1 MCMAIGP
8 LTTPQ
13 RGPAGR
19 LWWRLARTPLRLATL
34 VAALHAPVLM
44 ALAWHTGPT
53 PELAAALIAG
63 PLGLPLL
70 GLAMQ
75 RLPDWAGRSPVHYA
89 AYAGSFLTALLALS
103 LLEAALYT
111 AFMPARYGLAL
122 LLLAW
127 LVGLRSLWALR
138 GWVAARR
145 RRAADAFTL
154 GLSALTVAL
163 ASFVLLPAG

>member
-8 LTTPQ
+8 LSIPQ

-19 LWWRLARTPLRLATL
+19 LWWRLARTPLRLSVLVATL
-34 VAALHAPVLM
+34 HTPALIT
-44 ALAWHTGPT
+44 LAWHIGAM

-63 PLGLPLL
+63 PVGLPLL

-89 AYAGSFLTALLALS
+89 RYAASFLTALLALS

-111 AFMPARYGLAL
+111 ATLPARYGLAL

-127 LVGLRSLWALR
+127 LIGLRSLWTLR
-138 GWVAARR
+138 GWVAAPR

-154 GLSALTVAL
+154 GLSALAAGLTL
-163 ASFVLLPAG
+163 FVLLPAG